1 MFRASSLSKKLVRWA
16 MSSAWPI
23 RFISINGVSAL
34 YTASLPAC
42 DRPADLIKFLI
53 TINLELKVQNQ
64 NNNLPANLS
73 YYWTWLNGV
82 HANQLRS

>member
-42 DRPADLIKFLI
+42 DRPADLIKFIQLI
-53 TINLELKVQNQ
+53 I
-64 NNNLPANLS
+64 
-73 YYWTWLNGV
+73 
-82 HANQLRS
+82 